1 MGTALASRASNRKSG
16 KGRGFMKKRLI
27 CLSLVLALLLG
38 ALPASAQSA
47 YGGLRAYSGYTTL
60 LGSSENKIYN
70 VSLAASRLNGY
81 VLELGETFSF
91 NDVIG
96 PRTAQWGYKLAE
108 NGRGARVRGGGAAQL
123 ATTVYQAVRQ
133 AGIADFS
140 ELHFYGDKFADNY
153 AVDGDSAVLVDY
165 ANEQDMAFFNSVGT
179 MTFYTEA
186 SEYGLSVTVT
196 VGGNGAPSTPSSAL
210 ISSAYTIFSSGEDQ
224 QFNAMRAASAISGV
238 RLAYGQEFSFNDL
251 VGERSAQTGYRVAV
265 NGRGARVRGGGVAQT
280 ASTIYLAIRD
290 LDCVRITE
298 KHTYGQ
304 KYNQNYVASS
314 DEAILL
320 DYGDDDLPLPVCGP
334 GRFAQRGS
342 VSNGKSVVLRD
353 LRGLLAPSKAYVP
366 TSSQMACG
374 ALRRGPF
381 LRFPWWR
388 LYVGIG
394 ALLNFVHT
402 P

>member
-1 MGTALASRASNRKSG
+1 
-16 KGRGFMKKRLI
+16 MKKRLI
-27 CLSLVLALLLG
+27 CLSLVLAFLLG

-320 DYGDDDLPLPVCGP
+320 DYGNDDF
-334 GRFAQRGS
+334 RFQYVGQGAS
-342 VSNGKSVVLRD
+342 LSVVLYQT
-353 LRGLLAPSKAYVP
+353 GNLLYCEIYEAY
-366 TSSQMACG
+366 
-374 ALRRGPF
+374 
-381 LRFPWWR
+381 
-388 LYVGIG
+388 
-394 ALLNFVHT
+394 
-402 P
+402 

>member
-1 MGTALASRASNRKSG
+1 M
-16 KGRGFMKKRLI
+16 
-27 CLSLVLALLLG
+27 
-38 ALPASAQSA
+38 
-47 YGGLRAYSGYTTL
+47 
-60 LGSSENKIYN
+60 
-70 VSLAASRLNGY
+70 
-81 VLELGETFSF
+81 
-91 NDVIG
+91 
-96 PRTAQWGYKLAE
+96 
-108 NGRGARVRGGGAAQL
+108 RGGGAAQL

-251 VGERSAQTGYRVAV
+251 VGERSAQTGLPRGREWA
-265 NGRGARVRGGGVAQT
+265 RGACARWWRGANGQHDLSGHP
-280 ASTIYLAIRD
+280 D

-320 DYGDDDLPLPVCGP
+320 DYGDDDF
-334 GRFAQRGS
+334 RFQYVGQGAS
-342 VSNGKSVVLRD
+342 LSVVLYQT
-353 LRGLLAPSKAYVP
+353 GNLLYCEIYEAY
-366 TSSQMACG
+366 
-374 ALRRGPF
+374 
-381 LRFPWWR
+381 
-388 LYVGIG
+388 
-394 ALLNFVHT
+394 
-402 P
+402 

>member
-1 MGTALASRASNRKSG
+1 
-16 KGRGFMKKRLI
+16 MKKRLI

-265 NGRGARVRGGGVAQT
+265 NGRGGACARWWRGANGQHDLSGHPGFGLRAHHRK
-280 ASTIYLAIRD
+280 AYLWPKIQSE
-290 LDCVRITE
+290 LCRIL
-298 KHTYGQ
+298 GR
-304 KYNQNYVASS
+304 
-314 DEAILL
+314 
-320 DYGDDDLPLPVCGP
+320 GDSARLWRRRFPLPVCGP

-353 LRGLLAPSKAYVP
+353 LRGLLAPSKACVP